1 MKIFLENIVTIF
13 YITAAYSIC
22 CRNVVC
28 LYCNQ
33 LHRYIANETLNIA
46 KLKTHFRDQSIIGNR
61 DILQFYRKFEPKIK
75 ETTVNWR
82 VYKLVQSGVLSR
94 IGRGKFTLGEGRN
107 FVPQIFSH
115 IKKMYDKLHKQFPY
129 LQICIWNTSLLNELM
144 LHQPGRFHTLIEVEK
159 DAMEPVFF
167 FLKENKTNVF
177 LDPTSDILNHYASGE
192 KETIIVKSLVSE
204 APMQNLQGVQT
215 ITIEKMLVDIFS
227 DETIFAAQQGGEM
240 QNIFREAYN
249 RYTIHESRMLRYAD
263 RRRKKESFD
272 KYLNKVSKFRQQT
285 K

>member
-1 MKIFLENIVTIF
+1 ME
-13 YITAAYSIC
+13 
-22 CRNVVC
+22 
-28 LYCNQ
+28 
-33 LHRYIANETLNIA
+33 
-46 KLKTHFRDQSIIGNR
+46 
-61 DILQFYRKFEPKIK
+61 FYRKFEPQVK

-82 VYKLVQSGVLSR
+82 VYTLVQTGVLSR

-159 DAMEPVFF
+159 GAMEPVFF

-177 LDPTSDILNHYASGE
+177 LDPNSETLSRYASGE
-192 KETIIVKSLVSE
+192 KETTIVKSLVSE
-204 APMQNLQGVQT
+204 APMQNVQGVQT

-227 DETIFAAQQGGEM
+227 DETIFAAHQGGEM